1 MCSVFLVRKIAV
13 QFLQKKK
20 KNNENSFEMVSN
32 PSLAM
37 EEELS

>member
-20 KNNENSFEMVSN
+20 NNENSFEMVNN

>member
-20 KNNENSFEMVSN
+20 NNENSFEMVSN
-32 PSLAM
+32 PSLAR